1 MEENKAGKQPQEL
14 ADFIF
19 GYFLKG
25 KGLMSAVVEVS
36 SGAAVKSLAFCTLH
50 STSGMESQQ
59 LQSSGLRSADCN
71 KLAAYFQPSPLSLLS
86 LTVMMLALLQV
97 AAER

>member
-25 KGLMSAVVEVS
+25 KGLLSAVVEVRLGDRPS
-36 SGAAVKSLAFCTLH
+36 RAWRCIHCTAHLVQEANQAAEQAA
-50 STSGMESQQ
+50 STTQTATHWQ
-59 LQSSGLRSADCN
+59 QSSR
-71 KLAAYFQPSPLSLLS
+71 P
-86 LTVMMLALLQV
+86 LLQV
-97 AAER
+97 FCLLQS

>member
-1 MEENKAGKQPQEL
+1 MLQQLSLQNTPICAAGKQPQEL

-36 SGAAVKSLAFCTLH
+36 CGPAAKSVAFCTLH
-50 STSGMESQQ
+50 SSVSVG
-59 LQSSGLRSADCN
+59 
-71 KLAAYFQPSPLSLLS
+71 
-86 LTVMMLALLQV
+86 
-97 AAER
+97 

>member
-14 ADFIF
+14 VDFIF

-36 SGAAVKSLAFCTLH
+36 VRLAVKSVAFHTLH
-50 STSGMESQQ
+50 CAS
-59 LQSSGLRSADCN
+59 
-71 KLAAYFQPSPLSLLS
+71 
-86 LTVMMLALLQV
+86 
-97 AAER
+97 